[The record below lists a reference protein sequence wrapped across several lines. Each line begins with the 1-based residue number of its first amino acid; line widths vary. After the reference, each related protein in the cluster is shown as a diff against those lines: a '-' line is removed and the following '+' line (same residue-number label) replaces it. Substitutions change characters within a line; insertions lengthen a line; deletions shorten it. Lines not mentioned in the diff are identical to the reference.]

1 MKRYIGGALVTG
13 LLIVAVVVLCYSRP
27 VVAESR
33 IRFQINVNISADPA
47 IKTLVTSYLN
57 RELRALGDVEL
68 VDMNADWSISIICA
82 QVGEVGGR
90 PSSILLSVVITERY
104 PNAAIVSM
112 LPAES
117 KQLGDEITSN
127 LYLARDHWVR
137 SGSQES
143 LQQICS
149 RIAADLDVLYL
160 EKERER
166 WKNVQKLMQEKKVE
180 SHK

>member
-1 MKRYIGGALVTG
+1 MRRLIEGTLVTG
-13 LLIVAVVVLCYSRP
+13 LLIVPAVVVLFYSRP

-33 IRFQINVNISADPA
+33 IRFQINVNISADRA

-82 QVGEVGGR
+82 QIGTIRDR
-90 PSSILLSVVITERY
+90 PASALLSAVITERY

-127 LYLARDHWVR
+127 LYLARDH
-137 SGSQES
+137 
-143 LQQICS
+143 
-149 RIAADLDVLYL
+149 
-160 EKERER
+160 
-166 WKNVQKLMQEKKVE
+166 
-180 SHK
+180 